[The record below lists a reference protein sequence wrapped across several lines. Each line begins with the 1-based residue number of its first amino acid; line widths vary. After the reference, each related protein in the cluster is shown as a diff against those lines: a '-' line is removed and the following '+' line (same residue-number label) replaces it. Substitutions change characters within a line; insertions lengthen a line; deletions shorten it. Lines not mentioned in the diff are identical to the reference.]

1 MIVNPTT
8 TGWEVIYQRAHALLA
23 GDLASHWRADQRP
36 ARWFETLAAITQ
48 HDDGG
53 REWEGGNHLTEAGAP
68 LDFRLS
74 PFALIQPSQVAT
86 DARYQG
92 RWVAML
98 ISMHMSFL
106 YESHR
111 GEDGEV
117 DAWLDEQLAWQK
129 RWRGELSIPKR
140 EAEAA
145 YALVQ
150 FCDRLSLI
158 LCGRGLPVGERSLE
172 IAKGV
177 DGERHDIMQREDGT
191 LVITP
196 WPFEDRQFTVQAEA
210 TYLDRLRFDSD
221 DDLREALMEGRIE
234 TLTWTFARSGS

>member
-23 GDLASHWRADQRP
+23 GELASHWRVDQRP
-36 ARWFETLAAITQ
+36 ERWFETLAAITQ

-53 REWEGGNHLTEAGAP
+53 REWIGDNHLTDAGAP

-74 PFALIQPSQVAT
+74 TFALIQPRQVAT

-98 ISMHMSFL
+98 ISMHMNFL

-111 GEDGEV
+111 GESDEV

-129 RWRGELSIPKR
+129 RWREELGISKKD
-140 EAEAA
+140 AEAA

-158 LCGRGLPVGERSLE
+158 LCGRGLPVSERSLE

-196 WPFEDRQFTVQAEA
+196 WPFEDKQFAVHAEA
-210 TYLDRLRFDSD
+210 TYLDRLQFDGD
-221 DDLREALMEGRIE
+221 EDLRNALMEGRIE
-234 TLTWTFARSGS
+234 TLTWRFAR

>member
-23 GDLASHWRADQRP
+23 GQLASHWRVDQRP

-53 REWEGGNHLTEAGAP
+53 REWEGSNHLTEAGAP
-68 LDFRLS
+68 LDFRLGTFS
-74 PFALIQPSQVAT
+74 LIQPRQVAT

-92 RWVAML
+92 RWVALL

-106 YESHR
+106 YETHR
-111 GEDGEV
+111 GEGVEV
-117 DAWLDEQLAWQK
+117 DNWLDEQLAWQK
-129 RWRGELSIPKR
+129 RWRSELGVSKK

-158 LCGRGLPVGERSLE
+158 LCGRGLPVDERSLE
-172 IAKGV
+172 VAKGV
-177 DGERHDIMQREDGT
+177 DGERHDIMQHEDGT

-196 WPFEDRQFTVQAEA
+196 WPFEDKRFTVQVEA
-210 TYLDRLRFDSD
+210 TYLDRLQFDSD
-221 DDLREALMEGRIE
+221 DALCDALQNGRID
-234 TLTWTFARSGS
+234 TLSWTFAR